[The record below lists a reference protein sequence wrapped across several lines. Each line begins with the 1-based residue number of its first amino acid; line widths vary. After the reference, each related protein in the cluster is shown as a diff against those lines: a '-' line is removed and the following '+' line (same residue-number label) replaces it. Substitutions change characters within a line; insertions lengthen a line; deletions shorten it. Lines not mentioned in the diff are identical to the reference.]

1 MEPQP
6 CRVSGSRA
14 RLQRTPPVNSATPQT
29 DPPPR
34 PRLLMHVPCC
44 LMCALLQAPMFIFH
58 PTKFSLIYC
67 LSSILSLCR

>member
-1 MEPQP
+1 
-6 CRVSGSRA
+6 
-14 RLQRTPPVNSATPQT
+14 
-29 DPPPR
+29 
-34 PRLLMHVPCC
+34 MHVPCC